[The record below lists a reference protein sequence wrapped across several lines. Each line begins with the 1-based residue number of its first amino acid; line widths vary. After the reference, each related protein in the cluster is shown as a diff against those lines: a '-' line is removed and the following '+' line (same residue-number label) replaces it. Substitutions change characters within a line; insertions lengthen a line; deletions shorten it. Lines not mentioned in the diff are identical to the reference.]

1 MLISLDDTTVLKG
14 KIMRPL
20 VKFTN
25 FDKLRLLNE
34 AYHKTGKEECY
45 EIITALISKLRR
57 AITDEQYQLFCDMLN
72 IHTSVLEGYDYSA
85 ISASY
90 GRVSETFEIQYTK
103 HFEDDLKRS
112 TKDDIGLFVD
122 NLWTAFIHEDK
133 HKQQNSKIP
142 KDIKL
147 KLNNSYVTYL
157 PSDPTNLSYPQNLE
171 YYNQVTEAD
180 AYGREVGGR
189 LVSQYGNNVST
200 SRMLGLLKTNK
211 DDSYVRTIYN
221 IYKDP
226 RISQEATEHFFRSL
240 FDFLEGNEG
249 AKNG

>member
-1 MLISLDDTTVLKG
+1 MLISLDDTTALKD

-20 VKFTN
+20 VKFTD

-45 EIITALISKLRR
+45 EIITALVSKLRGV
-57 AITDEQYQLFCDMLN
+57 ITDEQYQLFCDMLN

-103 HFEDDLKRS
+103 PFEDDLKRS

-122 NLWTAFIHEDK
+122 NLWTAFIHEDT

-157 PSDPTNLSYPQNLE
+157 PSDPTNLSYPQNLD

-180 AYGREVGGR
+180 AYGREIAAR
-189 LVSQYGNNVST
+189 LEKLYPTETVSNLFLRITSNNIQ
-200 SRMLGLLKTNK
+200 
-211 DDSYVRTIYN
+211 DDYIKKIIGV
-221 IYKDP
+221 YKDP
-226 RISQEATEHFFRSL
+226 RINDNANKAFFRSIY
-240 FDFLEGNEG
+240 DFLKEE
-249 AKNG
+249 KEESK

>member
-1 MLISLDDTTVLKG
+1 
-14 KIMRPL
+14 MRPL
-20 VKFTN
+20 VKFTD

-45 EIITALISKLRR
+45 EIITALVSKLRG

-103 HFEDDLKRS
+103 PFEDDLKRS

-122 NLWTAFIHEDK
+122 NLWTAFIHEDT

-157 PSDPTNLSYPQNLE
+157 PSDPTNLSYPQNLD

-180 AYGREVGGR
+180 AYGREIAAR
-189 LVSQYGNNVST
+189 LEKLYPTETVSNLFLRITSNNIQ
-200 SRMLGLLKTNK
+200 
-211 DDSYVRTIYN
+211 DDYIKKIIGV
-221 IYKDP
+221 YKDP
-226 RISQEATEHFFRSL
+226 RINDNANKAFFRSIY
-240 FDFLEGNEG
+240 DFLKEE
-249 AKNG
+249 KEESK

>member
-1 MLISLDDTTVLKG
+1 MLISLDDTTALKG

-20 VKFTN
+20 VKFTD

-45 EIITALISKLRR
+45 EIITALVSKLRGV
-57 AITDEQYQLFCDMLN
+57 ITDEQYQLFCDMLN

-85 ISASY
+85 ISVSY

-103 HFEDDLKRS
+103 PFEDDLKRS

-122 NLWTAFIHEDK
+122 NLWTAFIHEDT

-157 PSDPTNLSYPQNLE
+157 PSDPTNLS
-171 YYNQVTEAD
+171 
-180 AYGREVGGR
+180 
-189 LVSQYGNNVST
+189 
-200 SRMLGLLKTNK
+200 
-211 DDSYVRTIYN
+211 
-221 IYKDP
+221 
-226 RISQEATEHFFRSL
+226 
-240 FDFLEGNEG
+240 
-249 AKNG
+249 

>member
-1 MLISLDDTTVLKG
+1 MLISLDDTTALKD

-20 VKFTN
+20 VKFTD

-45 EIITALISKLRR
+45 EIITALVSKLRGV
-57 AITDEQYQLFCDMLN
+57 ITDEQYQLFCDMLN

-103 HFEDDLKRS
+103 PFEDDLKRS

-122 NLWTAFIHEDK
+122 NLWTAFIHEDT

-142 KDIKL
+142 KYIKL

-157 PSDPTNLSYPQNLE
+157 PSDPTSLSYPQNLE

-180 AYGREVGGR
+180 AYGREIATR
-189 LVSQYGNNVST
+189 LEKLYPTETVSNLFLRITSNNIQ
-200 SRMLGLLKTNK
+200 
-211 DDSYVRTIYN
+211 DDYIKKIIGV
-221 IYKDP
+221 YKDP
-226 RISQEATEHFFRSL
+226 RINDNANKAFFRSIY
-240 FDFLEGNEG
+240 DFLKEE
-249 AKNG
+249 KEESK